1 MSDPTDNSARDPL
14 TQGGLSRFRR
24 AESIYFDVAGMA
36 ASDREDA
43 IIRLCAGDRSLEAE
57 VRSLISS
64 AAQVGAFLDAPALG
78 KGVEQLTR
86 ESDAHDSLLGARVG
100 QFTIT
105 ARVASG
111 GMGTVYKAQ
120 RSDNQFAQVVAIKV
134 IKRGLDSDEVLRR
147 FADEKQ
153 TLASL
158 DNPAIARLID
168 AGVTADGRPY
178 FAMEF
183 VDGKPIDAYC
193 DENRLSVRERIK
205 LFMQACHAVH
215 AAHQSLVIHRDIKP
229 SNILV
234 TPAAQ
239 VKLLDFGIAK
249 WLKSDVRDVT
259 AETDRRLTPE
269 YASPEQVEGTS
280 ITTASDVYS
289 LGVVLY
295 ELLTGARPYY
305 FGPRTTE
312 EVKRL
317 VCFQV
322 PPAPSEAVTIKA
334 TRIRT
339 STPATP
345 AAPASAPTATSTE
358 HRPPLDAV
366 KTRGVSSTRLRGQLR
381 GDLDNIIMMALR
393 KEPQRRYVSAEQLAA
408 DVQRYLD
415 GLPVQARRDTLS
427 YRISK
432 FVRRHAVGVITTV
445 AVIALLSVATL
456 TLYRQREQI
465 RTQRDTLALTNAQLR
480 ETKHFLIDT
489 ITAADIGNSGP
500 ETTLGE
506 ALLAARDAME
516 EHPISDPATR
526 AATQQAI
533 GRSMLALGMTDEAQ
547 RLLAAAQ
554 QFFATMPATD
564 ESRLEA
570 DADSAQVLFF
580 TGQNQ
585 PALDALLDVL
595 VRERTRSAG
604 VPTPFEAS
612 LLNDIGAVQKA
623 LGDFDA
629 ALATH
634 REALAIKQ
642 RVYPTDPLPASY
654 SYHNM
659 GDVYLRQQ
667 KYDLAVE
674 SFSQAV
680 AIRAKQLRA
689 THPLVLA
696 SRASLGLALV
706 RTGNAAAAIEHLELA
721 ANNYEA
727 AFGSKHPGNAAAWT
741 SLGQAYR
748 DLARYD
754 EAIAAFE
761 KTLSWQRDHL
771 APDAPQK
778 LATTANIAIARL
790 KRGDQGAAAD
800 LTQTLAQLKQAKGNF
815 AGIIRMSEEALQK

>member
-1 MSDPTDNSARDPL
+1 MSESSDNPAGNPP
-14 TQGGLSRFRR
+14 TQGRLSRFRR

-36 ASDREDA
+36 AGDREDA
-43 IIRLCAGDRSLEAE
+43 IIRLCAGDESLESE
-57 VRSLISS
+57 VRSLMSS

-78 KGVEQLTR
+78 KDVEQLAH
-86 ESDAHDSLLGARVG
+86 ESDTHDSLLGARVG
-100 QFTIT
+100 QFTVT
-105 ARVASG
+105 ARIATG

-134 IKRGLDSDEVLRR
+134 IKRGLDSEEVLRR

-193 DENRLSVRERIK
+193 DENRLSVRERLK
-205 LFMQACHAVH
+205 LFMAACHAVH

-234 TPAAQ
+234 TPAGQ
-239 VKLLDFGIAK
+239 LKLLDFGIAK
-249 WLKSDVRDVT
+249 WLKSDVRNVT

-269 YASPEQVEGTS
+269 YASPEQVEGSS

-312 EVKRL
+312 EVRRL
-317 VCFQV
+317 VCLQV

-334 TRIRT
+334 TRIR
-339 STPATP
+339 
-345 AAPASAPTATSTE
+345 ASAPSGSAHPAEASTE
-358 HRPPLDAV
+358 SRAPIDAI

-393 KEPQRRYVSAEQLAA
+393 KEPPRRYVSAEQLAA

-432 FVRRHAVGVITTV
+432 FVRRHAVGVITTA
-445 AVIALLSVATL
+445 AVIALLSAATA

-465 RTQRDTLALTNAQLR
+465 RVQRDTLAITNAQLR

-516 EHPISDPATR
+516 EHPISDAATR

-547 RLLAAAQ
+547 PLLASAQ
-554 QFFATMPATD
+554 QYFGTMPATD

-585 PALDALLDVL
+585 PALDSLRDVL
-595 VRERTRSAG
+595 ARERTRGAG
-604 VPTPFEAS
+604 RPTAFEAS

-623 LGDFDA
+623 LGEFDA
-629 ALATH
+629 ALVTH
-634 REALAIKQ
+634 REALAIKTK
-642 RVYPTDPLPASY
+642 VYPNDQLPASY

-674 SFSQAV
+674 SFTQAV
-680 AIRAKQLRA
+680 TLRAKQLRP

-706 RTGNAAAAIEHLELA
+706 RTGNAAAAVEHLELA
-721 ANNYEA
+721 AQHYEA
-727 AFGSKHPGNAAAWT
+727 AFGGKHPGNAAAWT

-748 DLARYD
+748 DLGRFD
-754 EAIAAFE
+754 DAITAFDKTMAWQTANLAA
-761 KTLSWQRDHL
+761 
-771 APDAPQK
+771 DAPQK
-778 LATTANIAIARL
+778 IATRANIAIAKL
-790 KRGDQGAAAD
+790 KRGDNDAEAA
-800 LTQTLAQLKQAKGNF
+800 LRTTLDELKQAKGNF
-815 AGIIRMSEEALQK
+815 AGIIRMSEEALKK

>member
-1 MSDPTDNSARDPL
+1 MSDAPDPSPQQSPRTGTGASL
-14 TQGGLSRFRR
+14 FRR
-24 AESIYFDVAGMA
+24 AEAIYFDVAGMA
-36 ASDREDA
+36 AGDREDA
-43 IIRLCAGDRSLEAE
+43 IVRLCAGDKALESE
-57 VRSLISS
+57 VRSLVS
-64 AAQVGAFLDAPALG
+64 AAGKVGAFLDAPALG
-78 KGVEQLTR
+78 KGVEELTR
-86 ESDAHDSLLGARVG
+86 ESDANDSLLGQRVG

-105 ARVASG
+105 ARIASG

-134 IKRGLDSDEVLRR
+134 VKRGLDSEEVLRR

-168 AGVTADGRPY
+168 AGATTDGRPY
-178 FAMEF
+178 FAMEY
-183 VDGKPIDAYC
+183 VEGKPIDAYC
-193 DENRLSVRERIK
+193 DEHRLSVRERLK
-205 LFMQACHAVH
+205 LFMQVCHAVH
-215 AAHQSLVIHRDIKP
+215 AAHQALVIHRDIKP
-229 SNILV
+229 SNVLV
-234 TPAAQ
+234 TSSGQ

-249 WLKSDVRDVT
+249 WLKADVRNVT

-269 YASPEQVEGTS
+269 YASPEQVEGAA
-280 ITTASDVYS
+280 ITTSSDVYS

-317 VCFQV
+317 VCLQV
-322 PPAPSEAVTIKA
+322 PPVPSEAVTIKA
-334 TRIRT
+334 TRIR
-339 STPATP
+339 SATP
-345 AAPASAPTATSTE
+345 SHSGSGSAANTD
-358 HRPPLDAV
+358 RPLPLDAV
-366 KTRGVSSTRLRGQLR
+366 RTRGVSSTRLRGQLR
-381 GDLDNIIMMALR
+381 GDIDNIIMMALR

-415 GLPVQARRDTLS
+415 GLPVQARRDTLG

-432 FVRRHAVGVITTV
+432 FVRRHAVGVIAT
-445 AVIALLSVATL
+445 AAIIAILSVATV

-465 RTQRDTLALTNAQLR
+465 RVQRDALSVANAQLR

-506 ALLAARDAME
+506 ALSAARDAME
-516 EHPISDPATR
+516 EHPISDEATR

-547 RLLAAAQ
+547 PLLDAAQ
-554 QFFATMPATD
+554 RYFGDQPATS

-570 DADSAQVLFF
+570 DADSAQLLFF
-580 TGQNQ
+580 KGENA
-585 PALDALLDVL
+585 PALAAMQDVL
-595 VRERTRSAG
+595 ARERVRNAG
-604 VPTPFEAS
+604 VPTPLEAS
-612 LLNDIGAVQKA
+612 LLNDIGAVHKA

-634 REALAIKQ
+634 REALAVKSK
-642 RVYPTDPLPASY
+642 VYPDDQLPAAY

-659 GDVYLRQQ
+659 GDVFLRQQ
-667 KYDLAVE
+667 KYPDAVTSFTRAVE
-674 SFSQAV
+674 
-680 AIRAKQLRA
+680 IRAKLLRA

-706 RTGNAAAAIEHLELA
+706 RDGKAAAAIEHLELA
-721 ANNYEA
+721 AQHYQA
-727 AFGSKHPGNAAAWT
+727 AFGPKHPGNAAAWT

-748 DLARYD
+748 ELARYD
-754 EAIAAFE
+754 EAIKAFE
-761 KTLSWQRDHL
+761 TTMKWQDENL
-771 APDAPQK
+771 AADAPQK
-778 LATTANIAIARL
+778 IATRANIAIAKL
-790 KRGDQGAAAD
+790 KRGDAGADATLRAALD
-800 LTQTLAQLKQAKGNF
+800 ELKQAKGNF
-815 AGIIRMSEEALQK
+815 AGIIRMSEEALRQ

>member
-1 MSDPTDNSARDPL
+1 MSDPIDNPAGNTP
-14 TQGGLSRFRR
+14 TQGGQSRFRR

-36 ASDREDA
+36 QADREDA
-43 IIRLCAGDRSLEAE
+43 IVRLCAGDKALEQE
-57 VRSLISS
+57 VRSLVSS
-64 AAQVGAFLDAPALG
+64 AAAVGGFLDAPALG

-86 ESDAHDSLLGARVG
+86 ESDTHDTLIGARVG
-100 QFTIT
+100 QFTVT
-105 ARVASG
+105 ARIASG

-134 IKRGLDSDEVLRR
+134 VKRGLDSEEVLKR

-183 VDGKPIDAYC
+183 VDGKPIDTYC
-193 DENRLSVRERIK
+193 DENRLSVRERLR

-234 TPAAQ
+234 TPAGQ

-249 WLKSDVRDVT
+249 WLKSDVRNVT

-269 YASPEQVEGTS
+269 YASPEQVDGSS

-317 VCFQV
+317 VCLQV
-322 PPAPSEAVTIKA
+322 PPVPSEAVTIKA
-334 TRIRT
+334 TRIRST
-339 STPATP
+339 APATPATP
-345 AAPASAPTATSTE
+345 IASANVPTERRAPVDT
-358 HRPPLDAV
+358 A

-408 DVQRYLD
+408 EVQRYLE

-427 YRISK
+427 YRVSK
-432 FVRRHAVGVITTV
+432 FVRRHAVGVVTTA
-445 AVIALLSVATL
+445 AVIALLSAATV

-465 RTQRDTLALTNAQLR
+465 RTQRDTLVITNAQLR

-516 EHPISDPATR
+516 EHPISDAATR

-533 GRSMLALGMTDEAQ
+533 GRSMLALGMTEEAQ
-547 RLLAAAQ
+547 PLLAAAQ
-554 QFFATMPATD
+554 QFFGTMPATD

-580 TGQNQ
+580 TGENDA
-585 PALDALLDVL
+585 ALKALRDVL
-595 VRERTRSAG
+595 TRERTRSG
-604 VPTPFEAS
+604 GTPTAFEAS

-623 LGDFDA
+623 LGDFDGS
-629 ALATH
+629 LATH
-634 REALAIKQ
+634 REALAIKNKI
-642 RVYPTDPLPASY
+642 YTDDLLPASY

-680 AIRAKQLRA
+680 TMRAKQLRP

-706 RTGNAAAAIEHLELA
+706 RSGNAAAAVEHLELA
-721 ANNYEA
+721 AEHYQA

-748 DLARYD
+748 ELGRYD
-754 EAIAAFE
+754 DAIAAFD
-761 KTLSWQRDHL
+761 KTVAWQNDNL
-771 APDAPQK
+771 PTDAPQK
-778 LATTANIAIARL
+778 IATRANIAIAKL
-790 KRGDQGAAAD
+790 KRGDDGADAVLRA
-800 LTQTLAQLKQAKGNF
+800 TLEELKQAKGNF
-815 AGIIRMSEEALQK
+815 AGIIRMSEEALKK